1 MGLHYYLLGGRRFA
15 MAYSGLPFL
24 GCYFFTMK
32 RVISVSNRRLV
43 LSFITFLGESIAV
56 KLALPPPTSIANNS
70 GAIVKSDIS
79 QILIQDIPTRRFRFK
94 EINSTFSEQ

>member
-1 MGLHYYLLGGRRFA
+1 MGLHYYLLGRGRFA

-32 RVISVSNRRLV
+32 KGISVSNRRLV
-43 LSFITFLGESIAV
+43 LDFITFLEESIAV
-56 KLALPPPTSIANNS
+56 DLVIPPPTSIANNS